1 MLFNVLTGQG
11 LTNNSMKSGD
21 RKATERQ
28 TKVEHDKLLDVRTLP
43 SYQRILVMPPGP
55 QKSIAIAAL
64 NAEAKLRERE
74 YAKYWND
81 KLPRRNIAQSSSW
94 VGNVNYDPYSYV
106 MTVQLGDKSYA
117 YPNMNPDAVSKFVN
131 SDSLGK
137 YLNKVNNY
145 TGK

>member
-11 LTNNSMKSGD
+11 LTHNSMKSGD

-28 TKVEHDKLLDVRTLP
+28 SKVEHDKLLDVRTLP

>member
-11 LTNNSMKSGD
+11 LTHNSMKSGD

-43 SYQRILVMPPGP
+43 SYKRILVMPPGP

-94 VGNVNYDPYSYV
+94 VGNVDYDPYSQV
-106 MTVQLGDKSYA
+106 MTVHMGDKSYA
-117 YPNMNPDAVSKFVN
+117 YPNMNPYAVSRFIN

-137 YLNKVNNY
+137 YLNKNSP
-145 TGK
+145 